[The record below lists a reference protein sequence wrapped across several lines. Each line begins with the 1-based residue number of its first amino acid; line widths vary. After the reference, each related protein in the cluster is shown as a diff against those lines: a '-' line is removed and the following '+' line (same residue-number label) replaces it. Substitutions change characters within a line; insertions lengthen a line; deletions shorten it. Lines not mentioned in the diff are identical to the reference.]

1 MMINSMMHE
10 LPVPSVGRL
19 FRSRIPGP
27 FMTVAELLDIW
38 ESEGVTLV
46 VPLMEG
52 LDYAEFGV
60 SDMPGHVA
68 ERSWRCHLL
77 PIPDGGVSTAQQMS
91 ELIDVIHNELSEGGG
106 VLVHCIGGRGR
117 TGLALACYAVR
128 HLNMEA
134 EEAIEWVREH
144 SLPGSLETTTQEQFV
159 REFN

>member
-1 MMINSMMHE
+1 
-10 LPVPSVGRL
+10 
-19 FRSRIPGP
+19 
-27 FMTVAELLDIW
+27 MTVAELLDLW

-77 PIPDGGVSTAQQMS
+77 PIPDGGVATDQQMS
-91 ELIDVIHNELSEGGG
+91 ELIDVMHNELSEGGR

>member
-1 MMINSMMHE
+1 
-10 LPVPSVGRL
+10 
-19 FRSRIPGP
+19 
-27 FMTVAELLDIW
+27 MTVAELLDLW

-52 LDYAEFGV
+52 PDYVEFRI

-77 PIPDGGVSTAQQMS
+77 PIPDGGVSTDQQMS
-91 ELIDVIHNELSEGGG
+91 ELIDVMHNELSEGGR
-106 VLVHCIGGRGR
+106 VLVHCIGGLGR

-144 SLPGSLETTTQEQFV
+144 SLSGSLETTTQEQFV